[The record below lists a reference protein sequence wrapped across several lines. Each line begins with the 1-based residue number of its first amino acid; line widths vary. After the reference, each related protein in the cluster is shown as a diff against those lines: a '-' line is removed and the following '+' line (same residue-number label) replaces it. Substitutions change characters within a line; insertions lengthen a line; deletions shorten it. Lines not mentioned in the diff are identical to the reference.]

1 MIDPV
6 SRTVRHWLCRTAVVA
21 GACAALASAAPDA
34 ARAAGQPAS
43 AQPATADH
51 APSPRNAS
59 YAIDVRLDTEA
70 QRLHGRQVLTWRN
83 TSVITTAELQL
94 HLYYNAWK
102 NTKSTWMRESRL
114 RARGRGLRARPA
126 SDWGWIDVQA
136 VRLLGADDAP
146 ALDLTSRISH
156 LAPDDGNPDDETVL
170 VVPLPERAF
179 PGDSVE
185 LEIEWTSQIP
195 RPFARTGVVGDYYFI
210 AQWFPKVGVL
220 EDSGW
225 NCHQFHAATEFF
237 ADYGVYDVRITVP
250 TGWIVGAT
258 GGEQSVVDN
267 LDGTATHRYYQE
279 DVHDFAWTT
288 SPDFIERRE
297 RFEHPTLPPVDIRL
311 LLQPEH
317 AGQEARHFEATRH
330 ALRYYGEWFGAYPYP
345 QITVVDPVW
354 RSRTGGMEYP
364 TLFTAGARWLAP
376 TDVGTPEEVI
386 VHEAGHQFWYGV
398 VGSNEFEHAWIDEG
412 LTTFATARVMDAFFT
427 EHHRSTRL
435 FGRFVPW
442 VLRDVPWSRAIDGNR
457 MGGYR
462 RNARMDAQA
471 RPTYRYW
478 PATAGSITYNKT
490 ALWLHTLERYL
501 GWPTL
506 QRGMAAFYE
515 RWRFGHPAPDDFF
528 ESVSAASGSDL
539 DWFFD
544 QVHGTARVFDYGVQA
559 LTSRRPAGR
568 GFFGAAGEASFAE
581 RAEDGG
587 YETTVVVRR
596 HGEGIFPVEVLTEF
610 EDGHQEREVW
620 DGAARWTAYTYRR
633 EARATRAFVDPDRI
647 LLLDGNYTNNS
658 RTLAPQATA
667 AATRW
672 SLRWLVWLQ
681 DLLLTYGFFI

>member
-1 MIDPV
+1 MIGPV
-6 SRTVRHWLCRTAVVA
+6 SRTVRVRLRRTAVVA
-21 GACAALASAAPDA
+21 GACALLGAGDPAT
-34 ARAAGQPAS
+34 ARAAGQAAV
-43 AQPATADH
+43 AQPAAADA

-70 QRLHGRQVLTWRN
+70 RRLHGRQVLTWRN
-83 TSVITTAELQL
+83 TSVIATAELQL

-102 NTKSTWMRESRL
+102 NTKSTWMRERRL
-114 RARGRGLRARPA
+114 RPGGRGLHARPA

-136 VRLLGADDAP
+136 VRLRGGGDAP
-146 ALDLTSRISH
+146 ASDLTHRISH
-156 LAPDDGNPDDETVL
+156 IAPDDGNRDDETVL
-170 VVPLPERAF
+170 VVPLPERIF
-179 PGDSVE
+179 PGDSVT
-185 LEIEWTSQIP
+185 LEIEWTSQVP

-250 TGWIVGAT
+250 AGWVVGAT
-258 GGEQSVVDN
+258 GAEQGVVDN
-267 LDGTATHRYYQE
+267 GDGTSTHHYYQA

-288 SPDFIERRE
+288 SPDFLERRE

-317 AGQEARHFEATRH
+317 AGQAARHFAATRH
-330 ALRYYGEWFGAYPYP
+330 ALRYFGEWFGAYPYA
-345 QITVVDPVW
+345 QLTVVDPAW

-364 TLFTAGARWLAP
+364 TLFTAGTRLLAP
-376 TDVGTPEEVI
+376 ADVGTPEEVI
-386 VHEAGHQFWYGV
+386 VHETGHQFWHGA
-398 VGSNEFEHAWIDEG
+398 VGSNEFEHAWLDEG
-412 LTTFATARVMDAFFT
+412 LTTFATARVMEAFFT
-427 EHHRSTRL
+427 GHRHSTRL

-457 MGGYR
+457 IGGYR
-462 RNARMDAQA
+462 RDARMDVPA

-501 GWPTL
+501 GWPVL
-506 QRGMAAFYE
+506 RQGMAAFYA
-515 RWRFGHPAPDDFF
+515 RWQFGHPAPDDFF
-528 ESVSAASGSDL
+528 ASISAASGSDL

-559 LTSRRPAGR
+559 LTSRRDGGR
-568 GFFGAAGEASFAE
+568 GYFDAAGERTFGE
-581 RAEDGG
+581 REDDGG
-587 YETTVVVRR
+587 YVTTVVVRR
-596 HGEGIFPVEVLTEF
+596 HGEGVFPVEVLTEF
-610 EDGHQEREVW
+610 EDGHAERELW
-620 DGAARWTAYTYRR
+620 DGAARWTAFTYRR
-633 EARATRAFVDPDRI
+633 DARATRAFVDPDRV

-658 RTLAPQATA
+658 RTLTPRATA

-672 SLRWLVWLQ
+672 SLQWLVWLQ